1 MKKIITV
8 DSDSERLNIAALIYI
23 FYFLFFF
30 WGGGGLKR
38 NNGVRITMFS
48 VGIMEK
54 CHFVGRNN
62 GISRF
67 FQRNNEFFFTGI
79 MK

>member
-8 DSDSERLNIAALIYI
+8 DSDSERLNIAALIYF
-23 FYFLFFF
+23 FYLFFF
-30 WGGGGLKR
+30 GGGGGLKR

-62 GISRF
+62 GIRKM
-67 FQRNNEFFFTGI
+67 E
-79 MK
+79 

>member
-1 MKKIITV
+1 MEQWSKNNIII
-8 DSDSERLNIAALIYI
+8 L
-23 FYFLFFF
+23 
-30 WGGGGLKR
+30 G
-38 NNGVRITMFS
+38 
-48 VGIMEK
+48 GIMEK

-67 FQRNNEFFFTGI
+67 FQRNNEFLFTGI

>member
-8 DSDSERLNIAALIYI
+8 DSDSERLSIAALI
-23 FYFLFFF
+23 FFF
-30 WGGGGLKR
+30 EGGRLKR
-38 NNGVRITMFS
+38 KNGVRITIIS
-48 VGIMEK
+48 GGIMEK